1 MTHFSYL
8 ILPPLP
14 QLGDAGAIRRLFG
27 LIKSCGYDGVELNLN
42 LASLELMAP
51 LERWLG
57 ESGLALPSCCTGEA
71 YAEGLCLS
79 SPDPAA
85 RQGAVRRLI
94 EYLDAVRPFGSILV
108 VGLLQGTQRDEADPD
123 VAKGRIVECLC
134 EVGAAAEAR
143 KAEFVIEPVNHL
155 QAGFVN
161 TVDEVRTMIR
171 TIGSPAIRPMVDT
184 VHMNIEER
192 SLTQPIYDCGAELR
206 HVHLCES
213 NGGLFGTGH
222 MEFGRVLKALDDVGY
237 DGYGSVKVY
246 RRAAMDEA
254 IRTSIQHLRLA
265 SL

>member
-1 MTHFSYL
+1 MTHFSFL
-8 ILPPLP
+8 LLPPLP
-14 QLGDAGAIRRLFG
+14 QLGDADRIRRLFDF
-27 LIKSCGYDGVELNLN
+27 IRSCGYDGVELNLN
-42 LASLELMAP
+42 LASLELMP
-51 LERWLG
+51 RLQQWLA
-57 ESGLALPSCCTGEA
+57 ESDLALPSCCTGEA

-79 SPDPAA
+79 SPGPAA

-108 VGLLQGTQRDEADPD
+108 VGLLQGTQRDEADPEA
-123 VAKGRIVECLC
+123 AKSRIVECLC

-143 KAEFVIEPVNHL
+143 GAEFVIEPVNHL
-155 QAGFVN
+155 QASFVN
-161 TVDEVRTMIR
+161 SVHEVRTMIR
-171 TIGSPAIRPMVDT
+171 AIGSPAIRPMVDT

-222 MEFGRVLKALDDVGY
+222 IAFGPILKALDDVAYG
-237 DGYGSVKVY
+237 GFGSVKVY
-246 RRAAMDEA
+246 RRATMAEA
-254 IRTSIQHLRLA
+254 AKTSIEYLRNT